1 MTITQSKKH
10 SILNALAAS
19 SWGIRQS
26 CTENDNRLN
35 SKNRDTARKE
45 WLQQEL
51 FQGHIKVTLGLWKAC
66 REIKGLPND
75 CKTLTMSDIS
85 DAKLEGWYRLPEL
98 PYFQFAFS
106 LLCQA
111 N

>member
-35 SKNRDTARKE
+35 SKNRDTARNIFRNVVLHHRHSWKGVAATGIVPRTYKSHSWPLE
-45 WLQQEL
+45 DLQ
-51 FQGHIKVTLGLWKAC
+51 
-66 REIKGLPND
+66 
-75 CKTLTMSDIS
+75 
-85 DAKLEGWYRLPEL
+85 
-98 PYFQFAFS
+98 
-106 LLCQA
+106 
-111 N
+111 